1 MPTEIALPGSI
12 RGGFQTLFSSSSTLD
27 GHFFHLNFLSV
38 YKKEMLILVFIFGGI
53 ERHFS
58 FPKPD
63 VIKAFN
69 RFNKCLTAR
78 LDRLIDGGEG
88 VKSSFAMAFLWNVI
102 NIFLDSI
109 LSTSRRMNKTHKK
122 RSRFEILNFKLKKKH
137 FRKIILLTSI
147 NAFNGSGRYFWKR
160 QHLLSLRKIEVALK
174 RNLSVNDS
182 TTDTSDLNVCKPHC
196 STFSVGLCNTP
207 REERTGLQ
215 LATQHLIE
223 EIVR

>member
-1 MPTEIALPGSI
+1 M
-12 RGGFQTLFSSSSTLD
+12 
-27 GHFFHLNFLSV
+27 
-38 YKKEMLILVFIFGGI
+38 
-53 ERHFS
+53 
-58 FPKPD
+58 
-63 VIKAFN
+63 
-69 RFNKCLTAR
+69 NKN
-78 LDRLIDGGEG
+78 EH
-88 VKSSFAMAFLWNVI
+88 K
-102 NIFLDSI
+102 
-109 LSTSRRMNKTHKK
+109 MNKKTHKK
-122 RSRFEILNFKLKKKH
+122 RSRFKILNFKFKKA
-137 FRKIILLTSI
+137 ISQDYIANI

-182 TTDTSDLNVCKPHC
+182 TTDTSDLNVFKPYC